1 MALDMYAIIAEPS
14 RRRIMDRLLRSD
26 ESVTEI
32 VDALGISQPLVSK
45 HLRTL
50 RESGLVQVK
59 VVAQR
64 RIYSLNPGPLAEV
77 DEWLGSYR
85 TKWNRHVDALDEYL
99 KQKKQ
104 SREDETT

>member
-1 MALDMYAIIAEPS
+1 MLDMYAVIAEPS

-26 ESVTEI
+26 SSVSQL
-32 VDALGISQPLVSK
+32 VDELGMSQPLVSK

-50 RESGLVQVK
+50 RDSGLVRVK

-64 RIYSLNPGPLAEV
+64 RIYSLEAGPLAEV
-77 DEWLGSYR
+77 DEWLSDYR
-85 TKWNRHVDALDEYL
+85 AKWNRHIDALDEYL

-104 SREDETT
+104 